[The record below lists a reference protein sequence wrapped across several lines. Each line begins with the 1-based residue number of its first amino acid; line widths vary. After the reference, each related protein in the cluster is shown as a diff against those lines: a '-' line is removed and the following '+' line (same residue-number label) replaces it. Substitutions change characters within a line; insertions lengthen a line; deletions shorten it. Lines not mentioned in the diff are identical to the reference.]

1 MKGAIIM
8 YDYVLKGGT
17 IIDGTGAPAYQADVA
32 IKDGKIA
39 KIAET
44 ITCASAEVLD
54 VTGLAVAPGFIDIH
68 SHSDNSF
75 LLDERCE
82 SKLYQGVTTELAG
95 QCGYTIYPCPD
106 DRLANIL
113 HYADGEAVDFASS
126 SFQEFMDKVKAQGKL
141 MGTNLI
147 SLIGHG
153 ALRCGVMG
161 YENRKATPEE
171 LAEMQRLLDRD
182 MQAGAWGLSLGLGY
196 TPGVSSDQ
204 AELNALGEVVA
215 KYDGIVTSHMR
226 DQGKNTPTSLEEMYE
241 INRQSGAHV
250 HVVHFKAS
258 GRANWGRAPE
268 FVQNVA
274 DARAAGVNVTVDV
287 YPYTAASSGIT
298 NSFPKWAI
306 QGGQEMAIARLLGE
320 ERQQIIDY
328 LNGAFETQA
337 DGEGLYIVTTGGR
350 YPIADGKNV
359 WELSQELGLSMAET
373 IAKVAVETKAH
384 ATCISFAMSE
394 ADVEYMLSQN
404 NYAIGS
410 DGRALPLS
418 ASENAGKPHPRNFGT
433 FPRFLRL
440 AREKNL
446 CSLEVAVHRITK
458 LSADML
464 ALPDRGVLK
473 VGTVADITVFDPAN
487 VTDKAT
493 YADPFQKSVGIMHV
507 FMGGKPALLN
517 GQQTERRLGEFI
529 LKK

>member
-1 MKGAIIM
+1 M
-8 YDYVLKGGT
+8 YETILKGGI
-17 IIDGTGAPAYQADVA
+17 IIDGTGGPSYQADIA

-39 KIAET
+39 KIADE
-44 ITCASAEVLD
+44 ITSADAQIID
-54 VTGLAVAPGFIDIH
+54 VTGLVVAPGFIDIH
-68 SHSDNSF
+68 SHSDTAF
-75 LLDERCE
+75 LMDERCE

-106 DRLANIL
+106 DRMANIRHFAGSEL
-113 HYADGEAVDFASS
+113 SDFASG
-126 SFQEFMDKVKAQGKL
+126 SFQEFMDKVKAQGKR

-171 LAEMQRLLDRD
+171 LAVMQCLLDRD

-196 TPGVSSDQ
+196 TPGISSDQ
-204 AELNALGEVVA
+204 EELNALGKVVA

-226 DQGKNTPTSLEEMYE
+226 DQGTNTPISLEEMYE
-241 INRQSGAHV
+241 INRKTGAHV
-250 HVVHFKAS
+250 HIVHFKAS
-258 GRANWGRAPE
+258 GKANWGRAPE

-274 DARAAGVNVTVDV
+274 DARKAGVNVTVDV

-306 QGGQEMAIARLLGE
+306 HGGTDQAVARLLGD

-328 LNGAFETQA
+328 LNGAFQTQA
-337 DGEGLYIVTTGGR
+337 DGEALYIVTTGGR

-359 WELSQELGLSMAET
+359 WELSQELGLCMAET
-373 IAKVAVETKAH
+373 IAKVTVETNAH
-384 ATCISFAMSE
+384 ATCIAFAMSE
-394 ADVEYMLSQN
+394 ADVDYMLSQN
-404 NYAIGS
+404 DYAIGS
-410 DGRALPLS
+410 DGRALPLT
-418 ASENAGKPHPRNFGT
+418 ASENEGKPHPRNYGT

-440 AREKNL
+440 AREKGL

-464 ALPDRGVLK
+464 GLPERGVLQP
-473 VGTVADITVFDPAN
+473 GMVADITVFDPAN
-487 VTDKAT
+487 VTDQAT
-493 YADPFQKSVGIMHV
+493 YADPFQKSVGVEHV
-507 FMGGKPALLN
+507 FISGKPALQN
-517 GQQTERRLGEFI
+517 GQQTEHRLGEFI